1 MTVLPSLAMIHI
13 TIADLGR
20 IEAVAVAAYPDECCG
35 LLIGH
40 DLEGGGIEVVRVVE
54 SDNVEPSDT
63 RSRFEIDPRLLIA
76 LQRDLRGAGDLRGAR
91 DRIVGH
97 YHSHPDHPARPSA
110 HDAERAWQ
118 PEMVW
123 LITSVIG
130 GEAAE
135 TTAHVLEDGDGGFR
149 EIGLQITAK
158 APGG

>member
-1 MTVLPSLAMIHI
+1 MTVHPTVATIHI
-13 TIADLGR
+13 ANADLGR
-20 IEAVAVAAYPDECCG
+20 IETAGETAYPDECCG

-40 DLEGGGIEVVRVVE
+40 DIGDGAIEVVRVVM
-54 SDNVEPSDT
+54 SDNVEPGDT
-63 RSRFEIDPRLLIA
+63 RARFEIDPALLLS
-76 LQRDLRGAGDLRGAR
+76 LQRDLRGAR

-110 HDAERAWQ
+110 HDARRAWQ

-135 TTAHVLEDGDGGFR
+135 TTAHVLEDGGGFR
-149 EIGLQITAK
+149 EIGLSVTGA

>member
-1 MTVLPSLAMIHI
+1 MTVHPSLATIHLNI
-13 TIADLGR
+13 VDLDR
-20 IEAVAVAAYPDECCG
+20 IEAAGVAAYPDECCG

-40 DLEGGGIEVVRVVE
+40 DIGDGGIEVVRVVM
-54 SDNVEPSDT
+54 SDNVEPGDT

-76 LQRDLRGAGDLRGAR
+76 LQRDLRGGR

-110 HDAERAWQ
+110 HDARRAWQ

-130 GEAAE
+130 GNAAE
-135 TTAHVLEDGDGGFR
+135 TTAHVLEDGGGDFR
-149 EIGLQITAK
+149 QIGLQITGK

>member
-1 MTVLPSLAMIHI
+1 MTPLAMIPLD
-13 TIADLGR
+13 IADLDR
-20 IEAVAVAAYPDECCG
+20 IEAAGVTAYPDECCG

-40 DLEGGGIEVVRVVE
+40 DIDDGGIEVVRVAMSE
-54 SDNVEPSDT
+54 NVEPGDR

-76 LQRDLRGAGDLRGAR
+76 LRRDLRGAR

-110 HDAERAWQ
+110 HDAERAWE

-123 LITSVIG
+123 LITAVIG
-130 GEAAE
+130 GEATE
-135 TTAHVLEDGDGGFR
+135 TTAHVLEDGGGGFR
-149 EIGLQITAK
+149 QIGLQITGK

>member
-1 MTVLPSLAMIHI
+1 MIHI
-13 TIADLGR
+13 TPADLDR
-20 IEAVAVAAYPDECCG
+20 IEAAAVAVYPDECCG

-40 DLEGGGIEVVRVVE
+40 GIGEGGIEIVRVVE
-54 SDNVEPSDT
+54 SDNVEANDP
-63 RSRFEIDPRLLIA
+63 RRRFEIDPRLLIS
-76 LQRDLRGAGDLRGAR
+76 LSRDLRGARH
-91 DRIVGH
+91 RIVGH

-130 GEAAE
+130 GEAME
-135 TTAHVLEDGDGGFR
+135 TTAHVPEDGGGGFR
-149 EIGLQITAK
+149 EIGLSVGDA

>member
-13 TIADLGR
+13 TIADLER
-20 IEAVAVAAYPDECCG
+20 IEAAGVTAYPDECCG

-54 SDNVEPSDT
+54 SENVEPSDT
-63 RSRFEIDPRLLIA
+63 RARFFEIDPRLLIA
-76 LQRDLRGAGDLRGAR
+76 LQRDLRGAR

-97 YHSHPDHPARPSA
+97 YHSNPDHPARPSA
-110 HDAERAWQ
+110 HDARRAWQ

-135 TTAHVLEDGDGGFR
+135 TTAHVLEDGGGGFR
-149 EIGLQITAK
+149 EIGLSVTGA

>member
-1 MTVLPSLAMIHI
+1 MTVPPSLATIHLD
-13 TIADLGR
+13 IADLGR
-20 IEAVAVAAYPDECCG
+20 IEAAGETAYPDECCG

-40 DLEGGGIEVVRVVE
+40 EFDEGGGIEVVRVVMSE
-54 SDNVEPSDT
+54 NVEPGDRRT
-63 RSRFEIDPRLLIA
+63 RFEIDPALLIA
-76 LQRDLRGAGDLRGAR
+76 LRRELRGTR

-110 HDAERAWQ
+110 HDAKRAWQ

-130 GEAAE
+130 GEAME
-135 TTAHVLEDGDGGFR
+135 TTAHVIEDGGGGFR
-149 EIGLQITAK
+149 RIGLEITGK

>member
-1 MTVLPSLAMIHI
+1 MTVPPPLATLDIA
-13 TIADLGR
+13 IADVER
-20 IEAVAVAAYPDECCG
+20 IEAAAVAAYPDECCG

-40 DLEGGGIEVVRVVE
+40 DIDDGGIEVVRVVM
-54 SDNVEPSDT
+54 SDNVEPGDT
-63 RSRFEIDPRLLIA
+63 RARFEIDPRLLIS
-76 LQRDLRGAGDLRGAR
+76 LRRDLRGAR

-135 TTAHVLEDGDGGFR
+135 TTAHVIEDGGGFR
-149 EIGLQITAK
+149 QIGLSVTGS
-158 APGG
+158 APG

>member
-1 MTVLPSLAMIHI
+1 MTVHPSLAMIHI

-20 IEAVAVAAYPDECCG
+20 IEAAGVTAYPDECCG

-54 SDNVEPSDT
+54 SENVEPGDT
-63 RSRFEIDPRLLIA
+63 RARFEIDPRLLIA
-76 LQRDLRGAGDLRGAR
+76 LGRDLRGAR

-135 TTAHVLEDGDGGFR
+135 TTAHVLEDGGGGFR

>member
-13 TIADLGR
+13 TIADLER
-20 IEAVAVAAYPDECCG
+20 IEAAGVTAYPDECCG

-54 SDNVEPSDT
+54 SENVEPSDT
-63 RSRFEIDPRLLIA
+63 RARFFEIDPRLLIA
-76 LQRDLRGAGDLRGAR
+76 LQRDLRGAR

-110 HDAERAWQ
+110 HDAQRAWQ

-130 GEAAE
+130 GDAVE
-135 TTAHVLEDGDGGFR
+135 TTAHMLEDGGGGFR
-149 EIGLQITAK
+149 QIGLSVTGV
-158 APGG
+158 APGKSN